1 MPYCTPLWL
10 RIMLC
15 MYLGCILNFVVEAQT
30 DSLANTQFVSA
41 TNISGKT
48 INSLSKQYSKL
59 EDNLNKQSE
68 KLLKDM
74 QKKECKLQSKLQSK
88 DSNKA
93 KELFTTDVKDKYLE
107 LQGKLAYKTGI
118 IKKFPL
124 TQYVPG
130 LDSMQ
135 TALSFLSKSEYLPE
149 AKIKQVQDLRDKLK
163 DLQAQLQKAN
173 DIQSFIKEREENLKN
188 QLFNSGLT
196 KQLKRINQKAYY
208 YQARLNEYK
217 EILNDK
223 QKLKEKILETVRTLP
238 AFKKFWQKNSYM
250 ASLFPDP
257 SNSSTAATIAG
268 LQKRASVENIIAQRM
283 GATKAT
289 SPVAGATSS
298 GGSSVNPQQFMQQ
311 QISVGQAQLDQL
323 KDKLNKLGM
332 KGGSSDMTMPDFK
345 PNAQKTKSFLQRLEY
360 GFNIQSQPSHY
371 YLPATTDLALMLG
384 YKLSDSKSV
393 GLGMSYK
400 MGWGNLQNGLK
411 GIHISSDG
419 IGLRSYVDIKSP
431 IKSKGQ
437 FLNGLWISGGFEYNY
452 LSSFKSLQELQS
464 NIDVWQKSALLGIS
478 KKYNIGKKVGSLQLL
493 YDFLHN
499 QQMPPGTALKFRVGY
514 NL

>member
-1 MPYCTPLWL
+1 
-10 RIMLC
+10 
-15 MYLGCILNFVVEAQT
+15 VVEAQT
-30 DSLANTQFVSA
+30 DSLANKQLASA

-48 INSLSKQYSKL
+48 INGLSKQYSTL
-59 EDNLNKQSE
+59 EDKLNKQSA
-68 KLLKDM
+68 KLLKGM
-74 QKKECKLQSKLQSK
+74 QKKECKLQSKLKSK
-88 DSNKA
+88 DSDKA
-93 KELFTTDVKDKYLE
+93 KEVFTTDVKDKYSE
-107 LQGKLAYKTGI
+107 LQSKLADKTSI

-124 TQYVPG
+124 TEYVPG

-135 TALSFLSKSEYLPE
+135 TALSFLSKSKYLPE
-149 AKIKQVQDLRDKLK
+149 DKIKQVQDLRNKLK
-163 DLQAQLQKAN
+163 DLQAQLQKAK

-188 QLFNSGLT
+188 QLLNSGLA
-196 KQLKRINQKAYY
+196 KQLKGINQKAYY

-217 EILNDK
+217 EILNNK

-238 AFKKFWQKNSYM
+238 AFKKFWQKNSYL
-250 ASLFPDP
+250 ASLFPEP

-268 LQKRASVENIIAQRM
+268 LQKRVSVENIIAQRM
-283 GATKAT
+283 GAAT
-289 SPVAGATSS
+289 ANSPVAGAINSAGNS
-298 GGSSVNPQQFMQQ
+298 GNPQQFMQQ
-311 QISVGQAQLDQL
+311 QISAAQAQLGQL

-332 KGGSSDMTMPDFK
+332 NGGSSDMTMPDFK
-345 PNAQKTKSFLQRLEY
+345 PNDQKTKSFLQRLEY
-360 GFNIQSQPSHY
+360 GFNIQSEPSHY
-371 YLPATTDLALMLG
+371 YLPATSDLALMLG

-400 MGWGNLQNGLK
+400 MGWGKNLQNGLK
-411 GIHISSDG
+411 SIHISSEG

-437 FLNGLWISGGFEYNY
+437 LLNGLWISGGFEYNY

-464 NIDVWQKSALLGIS
+464 DIDIWQKSALLGIS
-478 KKYNIGKKVGSLQLL
+478 KKYNIGKKEGSLQLL

-499 QQMPPGTALKFRVGY
+499 QQTPPGTALKFRVGY